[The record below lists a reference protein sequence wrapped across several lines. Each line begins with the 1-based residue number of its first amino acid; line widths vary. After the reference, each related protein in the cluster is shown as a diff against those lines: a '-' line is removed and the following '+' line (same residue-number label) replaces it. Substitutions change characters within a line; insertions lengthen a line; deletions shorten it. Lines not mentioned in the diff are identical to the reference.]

1 MKFAME
7 ADVLSTLGRKTGGE
21 SNELGALVRRLG
33 EAAEPLEGQFNGAA
47 KAKFDSFK
55 VRTDEIA
62 VILNN
67 SLVGI
72 TQSIAAQDRA
82 FQTAAAE
89 GADAHSSA
97 EGAADFTGADTS
109 RFAPRA

>member
-7 ADVLSTLGRKTGGE
+7 ADVLSTLGRKTSGE
-21 SNELGALVRRLG
+21 SDELGALVRRLG

-62 VILNN
+62 TVLNN
-67 SLVGI
+67 ALVGI
-72 TQSIAAQDRA
+72 TQSIAEQDKA
-82 FQTAAAE
+82 FGTAASEGADTHAAAE
-89 GADAHSSA
+89 GSAAFDTADA
-97 EGAADFTGADTS
+97 S